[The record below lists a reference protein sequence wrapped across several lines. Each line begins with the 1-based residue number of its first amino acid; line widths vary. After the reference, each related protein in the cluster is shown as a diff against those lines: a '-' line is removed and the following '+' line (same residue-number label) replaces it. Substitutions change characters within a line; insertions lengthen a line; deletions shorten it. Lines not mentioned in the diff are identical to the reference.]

1 MLQINTKAPEFT
13 LSDQLGKTHSLKDY
27 KGRWILLYFYPKDD
41 TPGCTKEACNFR
53 DNLPHFEKLD
63 LQVLGV
69 SSDSVASHAKFAEKY
84 GLNFTILADES
95 KKTID
100 DYDAGGLIT
109 KRVSYLINPNGII
122 YKTYPDVNPATH
134 ADEVEKDML
143 ALKK

>member
-13 LSDQLGKTHSLKDY
+13 LQDQLGKTHSLKDY
-27 KGRWILLYFYPKDD
+27 KGRWVLLYFYPKDD

-69 SSDSVASHAKFAEKY
+69 SSDSVASHAKFADKY

-95 KKTID
+95 KK
-100 DYDAGGLIT
+100 L
-109 KRVSYLINPNGII
+109 
-122 YKTYPDVNPATH
+122 
-134 ADEVEKDML
+134 
-143 ALKK
+143 